1 MQRHPEV
8 DAVIVGTGWAGSVI
22 AQQLTEAGL
31 DVVALEHGRSQWTY
45 PDFAHNHDELKYR
58 VRWELMKDLSRDTI
72 TWRPDPAAPS
82 LPLREFGNHLAGGI
96 LGGAGVHWAANS
108 WRYPPSDFPARSRL
122 VDRYGASRI
131 PDDITIQDWPL
142 SYDDLEPFYDRF
154 EYDVGVSG
162 VAGNLGGQIMP
173 EGNRIE
179 GPRSRPFPLP
189 PLEQTAPTLMFAEA
203 GRQLGHHAFPAP
215 AAILSRGYTDL
226 SGQPRAGCLYCGF
239 CMSYGC
245 EVDAKASPL
254 VTHLPLAFATGRYEV
269 RTHSKAVGIE
279 VDDRGRGV
287 GLRYRDRSGRE
298 HLQPAARIFLAAWT
312 FGNVRLL
319 LLSRSSS
326 HPDGVGNNH
335 GLVGRNYTDTM
346 NQGAVTATF
355 EGRRFNLFMGNT
367 ANRHAIA
374 TYYGDEWDHSDVDFL
389 GGGWFT
395 GGTADQS
402 PIDTLG
408 ELPMLTEEAS
418 DWRPG
423 AGGAEGA
430 QNESGS
436 GGPRQWGEGYKDA
449 LYDAFN
455 STLTFS
461 LVGDNMAHEG
471 SFLDLDPVY
480 TDSYGLPLLRMTRDW
495 SDLDARKYR
504 YLTGKLAEIVE
515 AMNPSWMNVTEELP
529 PFGIADGDNHPSGG
543 AIMGDSPQSSV
554 TNQYGQV
561 WDAPNV
567 FVTGGALFPQKPGF
581 NPAETIAALAY
592 RTADAVKRHRDSPD
606 GLMG

>member
-1 MQRHPEV
+1 MQRHAETDV
-8 DAVIVGTGWAGSVI
+8 VIVGTGWAGSVL

-31 DVVALEHGRSQWTY
+31 EVVALEQGRSQWTY

-58 VRWELMKDLSRDTI
+58 VRWELMQDLTRETL
-72 TWRPDPAAPS
+72 TWRPDRASPS
-82 LPLREFGNHLAGGI
+82 LPLREYGNQLSGGTM
-96 LGGAGVHWAANS
+96 GGAGVHWAANS

-122 VDRYGASRI
+122 VERYGADRI
-131 PDDITIQDWPL
+131 PDELTIQDWPIT
-142 SYDDLEPFYDRF
+142 YDDLEPFYDRF

-162 VAGNLGGQIMP
+162 IAGNIGGQVLP
-173 EGNRIE
+173 GGNPIE

-189 PLEQTAPTLMFAEA
+189 PLEQTLHAKLFSEA
-203 GRQLGHHAFPAP
+203 AQELGHRPFPVP
-215 AAILSRGYTDL
+215 AGILSRGYTDA

-254 VTHLPLAFATGRYEV
+254 VTHLPMAFATGRYEV
-269 RTHSKAVGIE
+269 RTHSKVVGIE

-312 FGNVRLL
+312 FSNVRLL
-319 LLSRSSS
+319 LLSRSAA
-326 HPDGVGNNH
+326 HPDGVGNGR
-335 GLVGRNYTDTM
+335 GLVGRNYTDSM

-355 EGRRFNLFMGNT
+355 EGRRFNPFMGNT
-367 ANRHAIA
+367 ANRSAVT
-374 TYYGDEWDHSDVDFL
+374 TYYGDEWDHTDVDFM
-389 GGGWFT
+389 GGAWFT
-395 GGTADQS
+395 AGSSDAS
-402 PIDTLG
+402 PVDTLA
-408 ELPMLTEEAS
+408 EVPMLTEEAS
-418 DWRPG
+418 GWRPG
-423 AGGAEGA
+423 AGGADGAVSGGDDEGA
-430 QNESGS
+430 H
-436 GGPRQWGEGYKDA
+436 QWGARYKDA

-455 STLTFS
+455 STMTFT
-461 LVGDNMAHEG
+461 LYGDNMAHEG

-480 TDSYGLPLLRMTRDW
+480 TDAYGLPLLRMTRDW
-495 SDLDARKYR
+495 SDMDARKYR
-504 YLTGKLAEIVE
+504 YLTPRLVEIVE
-515 AMNPSWMNVTEELP
+515 AMGPSWMHVTPELP
-529 PFGIADGDNHPSGG
+529 PFGIQDGDNHPSGG
-543 AIMGDSPQSSV
+543 AIMGDSPERSV

-561 WDAPNV
+561 WDAPNI

-606 GLMG
+606 ELMG